1 MAIIHRA
8 QLEPGKD
15 EVLRELLA
23 ARTWGSS
30 EASAGISILGA
41 YRFDDP
47 EGEVGVEC
55 HLVRT
60 GEEVFHLP
68 LTYRGSPLEGGEDSF
83 ITTMRHSVLGERF
96 VYDGLGDEVALGC
109 FLRAL
114 CGTQRQ
120 AELEIHDGERK
131 VGVREQS
138 VLLRREVDEGVETPS
153 EQELLDGGEFTISRT
168 VGGLDGVVRLRAIWD
183 GGDGVVA
190 AL

>member
-1 MAIIHRA
+1 
-8 QLEPGKD
+8 
-15 EVLRELLA
+15 
-23 ARTWGSS
+23 
-30 EASAGISILGA
+30 
-41 YRFDDP
+41 
-47 EGEVGVEC
+47 
-55 HLVRT
+55 
-60 GEEVFHLP
+60 
-68 LTYRGSPLEGGEDSF
+68 
-83 ITTMRHSVLGERF
+83 MRHSVLGERF

-138 VLLRREVDEGVETPS
+138 VLLRREVDEGGVETPS
-153 EQELLDGGEFTISRT
+153 EQELLDGGGEFTISRT

-183 GGDGVVA
+183 GGGDGVVA